1 MMKKAMRDRRR
12 FLWMAAF
19 AAFWGVLAFFRV
31 STKPRFETIH
41 VLDVIGLMTAG
52 AGLAVALAGL
62 ILFFIRGP
70 RTEDNRAGEKSGEE
84 SN

>member
-1 MMKKAMRDRRR
+1 MRDRRR
-12 FLWMAAF
+12 FLWMGASG
-19 AAFWGVLAFFRV
+19 AFWGVLAFFRV
-31 STKPRFETIH
+31 STNPRFETIH